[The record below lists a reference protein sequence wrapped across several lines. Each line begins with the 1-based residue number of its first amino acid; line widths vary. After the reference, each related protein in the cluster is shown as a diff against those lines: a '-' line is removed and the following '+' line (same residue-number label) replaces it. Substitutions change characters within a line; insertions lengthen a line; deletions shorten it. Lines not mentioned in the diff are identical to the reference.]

1 MEVISL
7 VIFGGI
13 IFLIWY
19 FCGGSSSTS
28 NQSSG
33 STRNQSGSKH
43 EKLYPDLSSEQMQ
56 NNSIWNLFGKGTSYD
71 SILDRFTSLDDVTS
85 AIKQAGLE
93 SCNLI
98 FGIDYTVSNLHQGRT
113 TFGGNNLHAIE
124 PRFMNPYQQVIC
136 ILGET
141 LESFDDDGIIPAFG
155 FGDASTKDRSVF
167 SLRQE

>member
-19 FCGGSSSTS
+19 FCGGSSSTN

-33 STRNQSGSKH
+33 STRNQSGSKY
-43 EKLYPDLSSEQMQ
+43 EKMYPDLSSEQMQ
-56 NNSIWNLFGKGTSYD
+56 HNSVWNLFGKGTSYD

-98 FGIDYTVSNLHQGRT
+98 FGK
-113 TFGGNNLHAIE
+113 
-124 PRFMNPYQQVIC
+124 
-136 ILGET
+136 
-141 LESFDDDGIIPAFG
+141 
-155 FGDASTKDRSVF
+155 TKIND
-167 SLRQE
+167 